1 MCYFLH
7 QSESKEIDE
16 MKRIAVVV
24 MRKDRELVV
33 EEDHHIPLSPDRQQ
47 SKRNGPY
54 DLITSFTK
62 LRSYTMVLH
71 MHTFA
76 LFKIFSKIKNANTT
90 G

>member
-33 EEDHHIPLSPDRQQ
+33 EEDHHIPLSWQTTI
-47 SKRNGPY
+47 K
-54 DLITSFTK
+54 TK
-62 LRSYTMVLH
+62 WALRSDYVFYETQILH
-71 MHTFA
+71 HG
-76 LFKIFSKIKNANTT
+76 TT
-90 G
+90 YAYFRAIQNF